1 MPGRLLP
8 YGERAVV
15 VELDG
20 LAAALALHALLAREE
35 LEGLADAV
43 PGARTVVLVA
53 DSPQSLPA
61 VRAAAER
68 ALAHL
73 AAAEGTTGANAPGS
87 AGEEDVLVHSDT
99 TKTVAAETGSNT
111 QHDIIEVPVHY
122 DGDDLEEVAALT
134 GLAPAEVV
142 AAHTGRPWQVGFVGF
157 APGFAYLVDG
167 DPRLRV
173 PRRTSPRS
181 RVPAGAVGL
190 ADEYSGV
197 YPRPS
202 PGGWQ
207 LLGHTDVALWDLDRD
222 PPALLR
228 PGLRVRFTDAGRS
241 TDAARTTDNPAGAG
255 ATTGRSPGRP
265 PVATGPETG
274 APWLEVVDP
283 GLLSLVQDAGRPG
296 LAALGVGPSGAA
308 DRAAFALG
316 ARLVG
321 QTPSEAAVEV
331 LGAMV
336 VRAHGSITAV
346 VTGAPCPVQV
356 DERPVPCN
364 APFLVRDG
372 QVVRLGRPTAGLRS
386 YLTVRGGIATAA
398 SLGSRSHDTLAGL
411 GPPPLRPGDQ
421 LVVGPRRGDL
431 LVDVAP
437 VAPPAPHTVEL
448 EALPGPHLHWLA
460 DTGGAWA
467 RTWTVAADSDRVG
480 IRLAGAA
487 LARAAA
493 HRQAEVPSQ
502 GLVRGAVQVPADGVP
517 VVFLADHPVTG
528 GYPVVAVLTERA
540 ADDAAQLVP
549 GQGVRL
555 RLLAARRLR

>member
-1 MPGRLLP
+1 VKPVATQPPSLSGP
-8 YGERAVV
+8 AEVGDGEVV
-15 VELDG
+15 
-20 LAAALALHALLAREE
+20 
-35 LEGLADAV
+35 
-43 PGARTVVLVA
+43 
-53 DSPQSLPA
+53 
-61 VRAAAER
+61 
-68 ALAHL
+68 
-73 AAAEGTTGANAPGS
+73 
-87 AGEEDVLVHSDT
+87 
-99 TKTVAAETGSNT
+99 
-111 QHDIIEVPVHY
+111 EVPVHY

-134 GLAPAEVV
+134 GLTPAEVV

-173 PRRTSPRS
+173 PRRSSPRP

-197 YPRPS
+197 YPRSS

-228 PGLRVRFTDAGRS
+228 PGLRVRFTDA
-241 TDAARTTDNPAGAG
+241 ARATGPSYGAG
-255 ATTGRSPGRP
+255 GTEGSSGRP
-265 PVATGPETG
+265 PEVPGPDGNT
-274 APWLEVVDP
+274 PWLEVVDP

-321 QTPSEAAVEV
+321 QTPAEAAVEL
-331 LGAMV
+331 LGAVV

-346 VTGAPCPVQV
+346 VTGAPCPVLV
-356 DERPVPCN
+356 DERAVPCN

-372 QVVRLGRPTAGLRS
+372 QVLRLGRPTAGLRS
-386 YLTVRGGIATAA
+386 YLTVRGGIVTAA
-398 SLGSRSHDTLAGL
+398 ALGSRSHDTLAGL
-411 GPPPLRPGDQ
+411 GPPPLRAGDR
-421 LVVGPRRGDL
+421 LVVGPLRGDL

-437 VAPPAPHTVEL
+437 VAPPTPRTVEL
-448 EALPGPHLHWLA
+448 DVLPGPHLHWLA
-460 DTGGAWA
+460 DVGQVGAQ
-467 RTWTVAADSDRVG
+467 TWTVAADSDRVG
-480 IRLAGAA
+480 LRLAGAA
-487 LARAAA
+487 LARATT
-493 HRQAEVPSQ
+493 HHEAEVPSQ
-502 GLVRGAVQVPADGVP
+502 GLVRGAVQVPVDGIP

-540 ADDAAQLVP
+540 SDRAAQLVP
-549 GQGVRL
+549 GQEVRL
-555 RLLAARRLR
+555 RLLAARGRP